1 MHHSDL
7 KVGNESNDFL
17 SSLKKQARV
26 NYKHIFCEKIVRRNL
41 CADNLLCPKVVGNY
55 YCKSKDIY

>member
-1 MHHSDL
+1 MYHSDL

-17 SSLKKQARV
+17 SSLKKQALV

-41 CADNLLCPKVVGNY
+41 CADNLLCPKVVGND